1 MSGRKAVFMAEEA
14 KTKAKKAAPKKTAA
28 KKVTKTATESVKK
41 TEPRAEV
48 TAETVAVATEVA
60 QEVVAETPVETA
72 KATKSSD
79 KTTNQQPTTGYS
91 PEFDLKEM
99 LETGAHFGHQARR
112 WHPKMAPYIYA
123 KKGGVHIFDLIITAE
138 KLKEACTFAYQLGK
152 ENKTLIFVGTKRQA
166 KDIVKKE
173 AVDAGA
179 MYIIN
184 RWLGGFISNWEQVSK
199 SIKEMNSIR
208 KGLAEG
214 GFKNYT
220 KKERTLLDKKAQR
233 LERFFG
239 GVSELR
245 KLPDA
250 LFIIDAG
257 REDTAILEA
266 TAAGIPLIGMVDT
279 NDNPEHIDYVIPAN
293 DDAVRSLEYMI
304 HAVAEAYKAGRAA
317 RK

>member
-48 TAETVAVATEVA
+48 AAETVAVATEVA
-60 QEVVAETPVETA
+60 QEVVAEAV
-72 KATKSSD
+72 KKSA
-79 KTTNQQPTTGYS
+79 PTSHNSHPTSSNYS